1 MFAVRKIK
9 TEKDRAKEAAKEREK
24 RRKKLIKTKYG
35 QKALK
40 HAKWGKE
47 SCFLG
52 GVAAVVL
59 LGLLTVAF
67 LKKGEI
73 SVFSGIAGF
82 GVAFLAWKGIQAGRK
97 GLKEREKRYI
107 TCKIGL
113 ALNGCILL
121 SMLAVFVRGC
131 LK

>member
-9 TEKDRAKEAAKEREK
+9 TEKDRAREAAREREK

-40 HAKWGKE
+40 HAKWGME

-52 GVAAVVL
+52 CVAMVL
-59 LGLLTVAF
+59 LLLLLTVAF
-67 LKKGEI
+67 LKKGEVGI
-73 SVFSGIAGF
+73 FSGIAGF
-82 GVAFLAWKGIQAGRK
+82 GVAFLAWQGIRAGRK

-113 ALNGCILL
+113 GLNGCILL
-121 SMLAVFVRGC
+121 SMLAMFVRGF